1 MTDEMKTLATR
12 ALASKHWRWMPG
24 MIARYNGDVTTAWY
38 RLPEGDSFGLPSKVR
53 PPNPRHALPD
63 FSDAA
68 TRGCLLALVQ
78 EAHGA
83 PVWLAPDTEPDPLDD
98 SEHVLADRLSWLV
111 FLARDGDYIDVIGHG
126 RTPAAALVA
135 ALEAAP

>member
-1 MTDEMKTLATR
+1 VTDIYEGAVCVVTYYDETCELR
-12 ALASKHWRWMPG
+12 PWVDHSNPG
-24 MIARYNGDVTTAWY
+24 WSWWLSV
-38 RLPEGDSFGLPSKVR
+38 KQQK
-53 PPNPRHALPD
+53 ALPD

-68 TRGCLLALVQ
+68 TLGCLLALVQ

-83 PVWLAPDTEPDPLDD
+83 LVWLAPDTEPDPLDD
-98 SEHVLADRLSWLV
+98 SEHVIADRLSWLV
-111 FLARDGDYIDVIGHG
+111 WIARDGDYIDVIGHG

>member
-1 MTDEMKTLATR
+1 MTDDLRELAMR
-12 ALASKHWRWMPG
+12 AVESKHWRWMPG
-24 MIARYNGDVTTAWY
+24 MRWAGFDRGGWEWHEDEF
-38 RLPEGDSFGLPSKVR
+38 R
-53 PPNPRHALPD
+53 LPD

-68 TRGCLLALVQ
+68 TLGCLLALVQ

-83 PVWLAPDTEPDPLDD
+83 LVWLAPETLVWLAPETEPDPLDD

-111 FLARDGDYIDVIGHG
+111 WVARDGDYIDVIGHG
-126 RTPAAALVA
+126 LTPAAALVA